1 MQVGGEQALDGPRVH
16 ERGEDRQHDRD
27 TDDPALGVKLDD
39 QVDEDDR
46 AHGAEGADGS
56 DAPDSLCEDQQQRDE
71 GNHHDDVVDDL
82 PLSTEEHLKHVILL
96 DMSLFLSL
104 APVSSLGQGLSH
116 VDRNDNRNDAREE
129 QGAPA
134 PAGMQ

>member
-1 MQVGGEQALDGPRVH
+1 M
-16 ERGEDRQHDRD
+16 
-27 TDDPALGVKLDD
+27 DD

-46 AHGAEGADGS
+46 AHGAEGTDGG
-56 DAPDSLCEDQQQRDE
+56 DAPNSLGEDQQQRDE

-104 APVSSLGQGLSH
+104 TPVSSLGQGLSH
-116 VDRNDNRNDAREE
+116 VDRNDNGNDAREE